1 MALGVDA
8 GLRYMQNEKSG
19 IKKGQIIVLATDG
32 ILETRN
38 PEGRMFGRSSL
49 VRSIRRN
56 KYGGAKKMLEA
67 VFDDLKQFR
76 GAAELEDDIT
86 LVVIKFED

>member
-1 MALGVDA
+1 VALGVNP
-8 GLRYMQNEKSG
+8 GLKYSENERSE
-19 IKKGQIIVLATDG
+19 IKKGQIILLATDG

-49 VRSIRRN
+49 VRIIQRN
-56 KYGGAKKMLEA
+56 KHRGAKKMLEA
-67 VFDDLKQFR
+67 VFDDLKRFR

-86 LVVIKFED
+86 LVVIKIED